1 MQALFKSAQH
11 LYENRKGFSAGSRSG
26 PLILDPG
33 DPKTGGSRSPTLH
46 LTVSFFLCGNL
57 LDMMIWFFSKIHKK
71 LKKEPIVFGFLV
83 VVALPLGLALL
94 IAEHNPPCTHQPV
107 NEREL
112 A

>member
-1 MQALFKSAQH
+1 M
-11 LYENRKGFSAGSRSG
+11 
-26 PLILDPG
+26 DPG

-46 LTVSFFLCGNL
+46 LTVSFFLCDNL
-57 LDMMIWFFSKIHKK
+57 LDMMISKIHKK

-94 IAEHNPPCTHQPV
+94 IAEHNPPCTHRPV